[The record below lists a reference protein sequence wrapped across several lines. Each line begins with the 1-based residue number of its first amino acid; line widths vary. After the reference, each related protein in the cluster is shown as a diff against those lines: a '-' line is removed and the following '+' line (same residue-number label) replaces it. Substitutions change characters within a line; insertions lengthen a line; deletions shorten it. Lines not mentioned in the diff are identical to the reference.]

1 MEIREKEQ
9 VKQRVQRRIVL
20 CSVMLMAGKFAA
32 YFLTNSVGVL
42 TDAMESIV
50 NVTAGLISLY
60 SLYRAARP
68 ADRNHPFG
76 YGKIEL
82 ISASIEGLLI
92 LLAGAAIVYEG
103 IRRLFVP
110 SQIEQLDTGIAIVAA
125 AGAVN
130 YLLGLYSI
138 RTGRRYDSVALVA
151 GGRHLQSD
159 TYSTIGLVAGLVL
172 LYVTRIGW
180 IDSALAMLFGGII
193 AWTGISILRKTASD
207 LMDTADERYLEKMLE
222 TVSRHPRP
230 DWIDIHNLKIIRYGS
245 YAYIDCD
252 LTLPWYYTV
261 RQGHKACEERQAG
274 DRAKL
279 LGPGALFGTLGPVR
293 GTPLQPLLGRGVPV
307 PPRSV
312 RRPAGLHAART
323 DRERRAKERV
333 ALPGRT
339 TPAFPAETG
348 LPALPEIRA
357 G

>member
-82 ISASIEGLLI
+82 ISASIEGLMI

-110 SQIEQLDTGIAIVAA
+110 SQIEQLDTGIAI
-125 AGAVN
+125 
-130 YLLGLYSI
+130 
-138 RTGRRYDSVALVA
+138 VA

-222 TVSRHPRP
+222 TVSRRPRP

-261 RQGHKACEERQAG
+261 RQGHKACEELKRVIEQSFSDRVLFSVHSDPCEERHCNHCSVEECPYRREAFAG
-274 DRAKL
+274 PL
-279 LGPGALFGTLGPVR
+279 VYTLR
-293 GTPLQPLLGRGVPV
+293 ELTENDEQ
-307 PPRSV
+307 RS
-312 RRPAGLHAART
+312 
-323 DRERRAKERV
+323 E
-333 ALPGRT
+333 
-339 TPAFPAETG
+339 
-348 LPALPEIRA
+348 
-357 G
+357 

>member
-222 TVSRHPRP
+222 TVSRRLDRHSQPENHPLRELHLYRLRP
-230 DWIDIHNLKIIRYGS
+230 DAAVVLYGP
-245 YAYIDCD
+245 AGA
-252 LTLPWYYTV
+252 
-261 RQGHKACEERQAG
+261 QGLRGAQAG

-279 LGPGALFGTLGPVR
+279 LGPGTLFGTLGPVR

>member
-245 YAYIDCD
+245 YAYRFVFGAALVHGPLLQIAVCA
-252 LTLPWYYTV
+252 LFLPAELFLHEAF
-261 RQGHKACEERQAG
+261 GAG
-274 DRAKL
+274 DDAHFLHL
-279 LGPGALFGTLGPVR
+279 LLQVYRFALCDVK
-293 GTPLQPLLGRGVPV
+293 PLL
-307 PPRSV
+307 RS
-312 RRPAGLHAART
+312 A
-323 DRERRAKERV
+323 
-333 ALPGRT
+333 
-339 TPAFPAETG
+339 
-348 LPALPEIRA
+348 
-357 G
+357 

>member
-222 TVSRHPRP
+222 TVSRRPRP

-245 YAYIDCD
+245 YTYIDCD

-261 RQGHKACEERQAG
+261 RQGHKACEELKRVIEQSFSDRVLFSVHSDPCEERHCNHCSVEECPYRREALAG
-274 DRAKL
+274 PL
-279 LGPGALFGTLGPVR
+279 VYTLR
-293 GTPLQPLLGRGVPV
+293 ELTENDEQ
-307 PPRSV
+307 RS
-312 RRPAGLHAART
+312 
-323 DRERRAKERV
+323 E
-333 ALPGRT
+333 
-339 TPAFPAETG
+339 
-348 LPALPEIRA
+348 
-357 G
+357 

>member
-110 SQIEQLDTGIAIVAA
+110 SQIEQLDTGIA
-125 AGAVN
+125 
-130 YLLGLYSI
+130 
-138 RTGRRYDSVALVA
+138 LVA

-222 TVSRHPRP
+222 TVSRRPRP

-245 YAYIDCD
+245 YTYIDCD

-261 RQGHKACEERQAG
+261 RQGHKACEELKRVIEQSFSDRVLFSVHSDPCEERHCNHCSVEECPYRREAFAG
-274 DRAKL
+274 PL
-279 LGPGALFGTLGPVR
+279 VYTLR
-293 GTPLQPLLGRGVPV
+293 ELTENDEQ
-307 PPRSV
+307 RS
-312 RRPAGLHAART
+312 
-323 DRERRAKERV
+323 E
-333 ALPGRT
+333 
-339 TPAFPAETG
+339 
-348 LPALPEIRA
+348 
-357 G
+357 

>member
-1 MEIREKEQ
+1 METRKKEQ

-92 LLAGAAIVYEG
+92 LLAGTAIVYEG
-103 IRRLFVP
+103 VRRLFVP

-125 AGAVN
+125 AGAIN

-222 TVSRHPRP
+222 TVSRRPRP

-261 RQGHKACEERQAG
+261 RQGHKACEELKRVIEQSFSDRVLFSVHSDPCEERHCGHCSVEECPYRREAFAG
-274 DRAKL
+274 PL
-279 LGPGALFGTLGPVR
+279 VYTLR
-293 GTPLQPLLGRGVPV
+293 ELTENDEQ
-307 PPRSV
+307 RS
-312 RRPAGLHAART
+312 
-323 DRERRAKERV
+323 E
-333 ALPGRT
+333 
-339 TPAFPAETG
+339 
-348 LPALPEIRA
+348 
-357 G
+357 

>member
-103 IRRLFVP
+103 VRRLFVP

-207 LMDTADERYLEKMLE
+207 LMDTADEPIPRKNARNRIAPSPSRLD
-222 TVSRHPRP
+222 RHPQPENHPLRELRLYRLRP
-230 DWIDIHNLKIIRYGS
+230 DAAVVLYGP
-245 YAYIDCD
+245 AGA
-252 LTLPWYYTV
+252 
-261 RQGHKACEERQAG
+261 QGLRGAQAG

-312 RRPAGLHAART
+312 RRPLVYT
-323 DRERRAKERV
+323 LRELTENDEQRSE
-333 ALPGRT
+333 
-339 TPAFPAETG
+339 
-348 LPALPEIRA
+348 
-357 G
+357 

>member
-222 TVSRHPRP
+222 TVSRRPRP

-245 YAYIDCD
+245 YTYIDCD
-252 LTLPWYYTV
+252 LTLPWYYNIE
-261 RQGHKACEERQAG
+261 QGHEACEALRRAIEKGFSDRITLSVHSDSCKEKHCEHCRVADCPYRRQ
-274 DRAKL
+274 
-279 LGPGALFGTLGPVR
+279 PFT
-293 GTPLQPLLGRGVPV
+293 TPLVYTLNELTQ
-307 PPRSV
+307 
-312 RRPAGLHAART
+312 T
-323 DRERRAKERV
+323 DEQRNE
-333 ALPGRT
+333 
-339 TPAFPAETG
+339 
-348 LPALPEIRA
+348 
-357 G
+357 